1 MRPELT
7 QDLLHELFEYRDDG
21 NLYWRENGAG
31 RRDISKP
38 AGTMRKNGYIQIRIN
53 RKIYLAHRL
62 VFLMHHGFL
71 PKEVDHIDGNEANNA
86 VENLRLAT
94 PSQNMRNRG
103 KQSNNK
109 SGFKGV
115 SWDKRK
121 AKWRA
126 TIGINRKYKH
136 LGYFDCPEQAYG
148 AYCQAAAEIHK
159 DFANFG

>member
-1 MRPELT
+1 MKPELS
-7 QDLLHELFEYRDDG
+7 QAQLKELFEYREDG
-21 NLYWRENGAG
+21 NLYWKQTKRGINL
-31 RRDISKP
+31 SKP
-38 AGTMRKNGYIQIRIN
+38 AGTMRKNGYVQISVN

-62 VFLMHHGFL
+62 VFLMYHGYL

-86 VENLRLAT
+86 IENLRLAT

-126 TIGINRKYKH
+126 TIRINTVAKH
-136 LGYFDCPEQAYG
+136 LGYFDCPKEAHE
-148 AYCQAAAEIHK
+148 AYCQAAAKYHGE
-159 DFANFG
+159 FANFG